1 GSYPYLAVVL
11 NFSQTWALY
20 CLLQFYA
27 VTKEK
32 LEPIRPLAKFLTFKS
47 IVFLTWWQGVA
58 VAFLFSMGAFKGSLA
73 QELKTRIQDYIICIE
88 ALLHEVP
95 VLETETSFKTMS
107 DIPDFEQRRLE
118 MPEMVPLAFRFVF
131 EMGVAAVV
139 HLYVFPAVP
148 YKRGERCV
156 RNVAVMTDYASLGT
170 PPDPEEVQ
178 DCERTTRMRLDRHYE
193 REKRLNF
200 PQSVRDVVL
209 GSGEIVRHLSICLSG
224 RILFLFSSFLSF
236 CCLEMKIVD
245 DMKYTVSHV
254 VEPVERG

>member
-1 GSYPYLAVVL
+1 
-11 NFSQTWALY
+11 
-20 CLLQFYA
+20 
-27 VTKEK
+27 
-32 LEPIRPLAKFLTFKS
+32 
-47 IVFLTWWQGVA
+47 
-58 VAFLFSMGAFKGSLA
+58 
-73 QELKTRIQDYIICIE
+73 
-88 ALLHEVP
+88 
-95 VLETETSFKTMS
+95 
-107 DIPDFEQRRLE
+107 

-156 RNVAVMTDYASLGT
+156 RNVAVMTDYASLGA

-209 GSGEIVRHLSICLSG
+209 GSGEI
-224 RILFLFSSFLSF
+224 
-236 CCLEMKIVD
+236 IVD

-254 VEPVERG
+254 VEPVERGIAKINKTFHQISENVKRHEEERRRNSKDDSYLVPLSSWNREFSEARENVVEGSVSDSGLAATGKRNNNIQARNRSAR